1 MYEKQ
6 ISGHTKTKWQRLR
19 NNFSKAIE
27 RRAKTPRSGSA
38 ATKLQKPWIY
48 EADME
53 FLSFHLQHHRASS
66 SSLLRESPVADVEL
80 KPLSPQLDVS
90 DNPENSLDIAP
101 RSHSSPPRS
110 TPPVQQGSLNSAA
123 RPKAKKRDANDL
135 DSAVLSYINR
145 TPARDGEPEDPAIGW
160 FKSLLPMYNSLTSI
174 EILEFQSKVV
184 LELRSLMLAKEQR
197 MTRPPNPMP
206 HNYTNIQPPP
216 QIPMPHNNAS
226 VQSPQ
231 DIYSTS
237 RASSCSI
244 PEYEYYQDY
253 H

>member
-1 MYEKQ
+1 MDF
-6 ISGHTKTKWQRLR
+6 LR
-19 NNFSKAIE
+19 
-27 RRAKTPRSGSA
+27 
-38 ATKLQKPWIY
+38 
-48 EADME
+48 
-53 FLSFHLQHHRASS
+53 FHLQHHKASS

-80 KPLSPQLDVS
+80 NPLSPQLDVS

-160 FKSLLPMYNSLTSI
+160 FKSLLPLYNSLTSI

-197 MTRPPNPMP
+197 MTRPPNPLP

-226 VQSPQ
+226 VQSPPQ

>member
-1 MYEKQ
+1 MVKEYSRVPGMSHEQ
-6 ISGHTKTKWQRLR
+6 FFQQCYTKTKWQRLR

-27 RRAKTPRSGSA
+27 KRAKTPRSGSA

-48 EADME
+48 EADIE
-53 FLSFHLQHHRASS
+53 FLRFHLQHHRASS

-80 KPLSPQLDVS
+80 NPLSPQLDVS

-145 TPARDGEPEDPAIGW
+145 TRARDGEPEDPAIGW
-160 FKSLLPMYNSLTSI
+160 FKSLLPIPSEGEISNGQQGITEANHKLPTISI
-174 EILEFQSKVV
+174 WLWRQPSD
-184 LELRSLMLAKEQR
+184 RR
-197 MTRPPNPMP
+197 RRPPP
-206 HNYTNIQPPP
+206 
-216 QIPMPHNNAS
+216 
-226 VQSPQ
+226 
-231 DIYSTS
+231 
-237 RASSCSI
+237 
-244 PEYEYYQDY
+244 
-253 H
+253 